1 MTVNVN
7 DKKLEELRGEAE
19 CIRQEFYA
27 VVAKGGDGR
36 ALVKRYE
43 AVQREITR
51 RVAG

>member
-1 MTVNVN
+1 MN
-7 DKKLEELRGEAE
+7 DKNLEELRGEAE

-36 ALVKRYE
+36 GLVKQYE

-51 RVAG
+51 LLAG